1 MAKLKVT
8 YRPITDDDGG
18 AQLAEWDMGTELA
31 AQLLNDINLCSLRPA
46 PFRIDTED
54 YKVYWAGTILRVD
67 INRSAVTNE

>member
-1 MAKLKVT
+1 MAKLAVT
-8 YRPITDDDGG
+8 FGDKLDQR
-18 AQLAEWDMGTELA
+18 ASLAEWDMGTELA
-31 AQLLNDINLCSLRPA
+31 AELLSDINLVSARKP